1 MTIPPSIPTVWIL
14 LQLAVVGAFS
24 IYTYRDGML
33 TGAGSTAAF
42 LMGAVIVLSTNLL
55 WLLLLFTL
63 LALASL
69 TTKFGWEEKQE
80 RSLAEKK
87 GGRRGP
93 RNVLANGLPPA
104 LMAVLAPVLL
114 VRWGTSE
121 PAAIAFACGV
131 AVSAADTVASEIG
144 SLSDE
149 VILLTTLKPV
159 PPGTDGGVSVAG
171 QWAALGGA
179 AVTAVAAVV
188 FLGLLEPLL
197 LGVGTF
203 PLTLGAVLIVV
214 AMGFLG
220 CQVDSLLGATLEV
233 GDLVT
238 KQEVNL
244 VSIAVG
250 TVLGFILAVTFY

>member
-1 MTIPPSIPTVWIL
+1 MTIPAGIPVTWIL
-14 LQLAVVGAFS
+14 LQIAVVGAFS

-33 TGAGSTAAF
+33 TGAGSTTAF
-42 LMGAVIVLSTNLL
+42 IMGAVIVLSTNLL

-93 RNVLANGLPPA
+93 RNVLANGLPSA
-104 LMAVLAPVLL
+104 AMAVLAPFTL
-114 VRWGTSE
+114 GGSAS

-149 VILLTTLKPV
+149 VVLLTTLKPV
-159 PPGTDGGVSVAG
+159 PPGTDGGVSAKG
-171 QWAALGGA
+171 QLAALGGA
-179 AVTAVAAVV
+179 AVTAAAAVV
-188 FLGLLEPLL
+188 FLGILEPLV

-203 PLTLGAVLIVV
+203 PLAWGAVLIVV

-250 TVLGFILAVTFY
+250 TVLGFILAITFY